1 MSGLAQPLTVFTS
14 QKPFNDRNAD
24 DMKCGDLDEKTLKDR
39 FKLYQVSPFID
50 YCTYRSPYDHPA
62 LRRLAPYTKER
73 VIEMLFNDMK
83 TQSKAFSFVG
93 TYKGIIARLI
103 DHMHYKDGADYYDLQ
118 MNQAYKEAIL
128 NDKSDDSMLN
138 VIQEVLNGFDY
149 KKYQLASETFS
160 SVTSRA
166 RLPKFIGWQSCIN
179 GLGVSIHDVN
189 STKIT
194 IDSLDLNAG
203 KYSATVHFKAQDH
216 FGLDTDD
223 ISKTQFS
230 AFTFFRIWFVLQR
243 FNRFAFKPFF
253 TNFEAKVTLT
263 GKCNV

>member
-1 MSGLAQPLTVFTS
+1 
-14 QKPFNDRNAD
+14 
-24 DMKCGDLDEKTLKDR
+24 MKCGDLDEQTLKRR

-62 LRRLAPYTKER
+62 LRHLAPYTKER
-73 VIEMLFNDMK
+73 VIEMLFADMK
-83 TQSKAFSFVG
+83 TQSGTFSFTG
-93 TYKGIIARLI
+93 AYKGLISKLI
-103 DHMHYKDGADYYDLQ
+103 DHMHYKDGADYSDLQ
-118 MNQAYKEAIL
+118 MNQAYKKIIL
-128 NDKSDDSMLN
+128 NDKTDDSILN
-138 VIQEVLNGFDY
+138 IIKEVLDSFDY
-149 KKYQLASETFS
+149 KKFELTPQAFS
-160 SVTSRA
+160 LYIPRG
-166 RLPKFIGWQSCIN
+166 RLPKFTGWQACIN

-189 STKIT
+189 STEIS
-194 IDSLDLNAG
+194 IESLTLDAG
-203 KYSATVHFKAQDH
+203 KYTAIVRFKAQDH

-263 GKCNV
+263 GKCNA